1 MDQDAASVWWKG
13 LVRWMAVAV
22 LASTVLSLLVSAF
35 LLGLPHGWRTATS
48 LADITLRTSWIA
60 RFPVP
65 ATVVTY
71 LVVHVSRR
79 RRLHTH
85 GRHQPS
91 SFKKGGQHR

>member
-22 LASTVLSLLVSAF
+22 LASTVLSLLISAF
-35 LLGLPHGWRTATS
+35 LLGLPHGWKTATS

-60 RFPVP
+60 RFLVP
-65 ATVVTY
+65 ATVVTH

-79 RRLHTH
+79 GRLHTH
-85 GRHQPS
+85 GRHQPR